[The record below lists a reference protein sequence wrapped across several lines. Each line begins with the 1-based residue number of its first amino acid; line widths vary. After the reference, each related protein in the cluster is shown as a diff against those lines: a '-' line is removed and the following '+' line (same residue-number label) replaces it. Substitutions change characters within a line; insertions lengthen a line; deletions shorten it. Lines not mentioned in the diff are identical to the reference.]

1 MKLKKIEPNQLE
13 KIDYTLYKFM
23 LECIFQENKNIE
35 VIIYQDIKATNTIIF
50 KLTYKEYILRI
61 ISKETQLTLYKQ
73 SIASQKIYDKITLD
87 FVNFWTLTTAKIL
100 IYSQIQMLS

>member
-1 MKLKKIEPNQLE
+1 MKLKRIEPNQLE

-23 LECIFQENKNIE
+23 LNSIFQENKNIE
-35 VIIYQDIKATNTIIF
+35 VVIFQDTKETNTIIF
-50 KLTYKEYILRI
+50 KLTYKECILHI

-73 SIASQKIYDKITLD
+73 SITSQKIYDKITLD
-87 FVNFWTLTTAKIL
+87 FVNLWTLTTAKIL